1 MKFLLF
7 IVSITLL
14 LKPVFPV
21 LEYAVNYNYIVTEL
35 CENKET
41 PELQCNGKCHLAEEL
56 AKASEN
62 DTTESNE
69 KKVVTQHYE
78 VVYFQEIKSLHFDF
92 VEANFTPKVENTYAN
107 NYNHLANKATF
118 HPPTL

>member
-41 PELQCNGKCHLAEEL
+41 PALECNGKCHLAKEL
-56 AKASEN
+56 AKASQN
-62 DTTESNE
+62 DTSDSSE
-69 KKVVTQHYE
+69 KKVVAQQYE
-78 VVYFQEIKSLHFDF
+78 IIFFQEIQSLHLDF
-92 VEANFTPKVENTYAN
+92 SHTNFTPKVEITYAN
-107 NYNHLANKATF
+107 NYNHLASKATF

>member
-41 PELQCNGKCHLAEEL
+41 PELECYGKCHLAEEL

-69 KKVVTQHYE
+69 KKVVTQHY
-78 VVYFQEIKSLHFDF
+78 
-92 VEANFTPKVENTYAN
+92 
-107 NYNHLANKATF
+107 
-118 HPPTL
+118 